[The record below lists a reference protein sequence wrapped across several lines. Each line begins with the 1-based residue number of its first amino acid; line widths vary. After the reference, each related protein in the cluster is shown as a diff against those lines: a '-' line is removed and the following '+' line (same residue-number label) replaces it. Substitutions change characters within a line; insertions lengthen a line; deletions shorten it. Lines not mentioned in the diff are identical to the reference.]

1 MFRNQNDLTKESQKT
16 LLQRMGELT
25 GKPKESGLSVHVML
39 NPDRMDGASGSDI
52 NLSTISSR
60 QRKGG
65 FGTWVP
71 KDIGTKRQ
79 DISQWHSD
87 IAMEPVPS
95 DYTCLRLTELPT
107 TGGGL
112 WIPPPPIS
120 LRPRPLPLCDE

>member
-1 MFRNQNDLTKESQKT
+1 MFRNQNDLTKDIQKA
-16 LLQRMGELT
+16 LMQRMGELT
-25 GKPKESGLSVHVML
+25 GKPKESTLSIHVML
-39 NPDRMDGASGSDI
+39 NPERIDGGTDV

-60 QRKGG
+60 QRKAA
-65 FGTWVP
+65 FKTWVP
-71 KDIGTKRQ
+71 KDIGTARQ

-112 WIPPPPIS
+112 FTLSRGFPCSPGP
-120 LRPRPLPLCDE
+120 